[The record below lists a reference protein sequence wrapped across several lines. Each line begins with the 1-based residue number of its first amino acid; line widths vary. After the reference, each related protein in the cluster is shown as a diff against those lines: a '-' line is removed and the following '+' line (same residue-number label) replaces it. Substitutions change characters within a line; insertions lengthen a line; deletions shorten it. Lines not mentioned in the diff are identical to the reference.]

1 MNVLDKFA
9 LKRVNKLVNNAEE
22 NTVST
27 RNMDAFVE
35 FFRNLN
41 TNENGSNLS
50 ECTYFPIVSYSVL
63 IQVK

>member
-27 RNMDAFVE
+27 RNMEAFVE
-35 FFRNLN
+35 FLE
-41 TNENGSNLS
+41 T
-50 ECTYFPIVSYSVL
+50 
-63 IQVK
+63 